1 MSVSSASTSHASA
14 SHLQRTL
21 PLSRPSTHSHGDS
34 TGGTG
39 GGGGTHRL
47 KSLSRQE
54 ARLGVT
60 SEYRDLAL
68 HSAAANGN
76 VCLVQYA
83 LSHGQPVNSVLNGV
97 LPLHAA
103 ASSGSETVVRMLI
116 EAGADVNSPRLPR
129 RYSNE
134 RSKTSGLSV
143 GTAGSTPLHFA
154 AANGHTDVINLL
166 LSYGADPRLAEKH
179 GITPEAIAL
188 QNGHADAVA
197 ALRAWAPPPP
207 SSSGRSGGGEDED
220 DVASLLST
228 RSSLRNLSLG
238 IGGKGKGKKRL
249 HAQRSFDALATR
261 LQQHA
266 STTSLHSLA
275 SLASIASGGGSP
287 NPSSSQISLGAA
299 LPSFSLSP
307 NSSSS
312 STTSVSR
319 RISLPARPRRHTAAA
334 DRDASGSA
342 RRPSLPSVW
351 EKASH
356 PRAALVSALGMTAGK
371 QGKGRADTGGE
382 EAEKGR
388 DGLEDDV
395 EEDEEA
401 ESVEGE
407 ERRRSMEVHRPLR
420 QDSFQRLSPTTT
432 TESSPVSPSSA
443 PSSHSIP
450 PAPSTTATAAKTN
463 PALVRAVSQH
473 QFYRPR
479 QSSQL
484 STQSFSRR
492 RPSVDDTASAGGS
505 PNAVLGGGGGGGA
518 VFEDSPP
525 PSASTSPARPRA
537 LSTPLPPPHLQQLQ
551 PCDSRSPLLQHAQ
564 LNHAVSSV
572 RAREPSGSSTI
583 ENGTATPASS
593 RPSTA
598 GNGFLGDE
606 ELSSAESSSQAG
618 GSAASRTRVPPA
630 SASSAFSA
638 AAAAQARAR
647 SNSASTDS
655 SLPLSSTRSGPTY
668 SQYSYSTAP
677 TSVAPSSPG
686 IVARAFAPPAVEGG
700 LAPLYESRAPPLGMR
715 PNTGHGSDEEP
726 PMSRAQ
732 AQRRVNEREAQLL
745 AFKPSSSA
753 ASSSTGGKSGEGRSL
768 KEQLA
773 AYGRSLRVERE
784 LAEREEK
791 QREQAGGYRF
801 ETIASAK
808 ASPAATSAAGNAAS
822 VASFASTSSS
832 AVPAW
837 RAIPTTDSLGP
848 PPPTLL
854 HPQHASRPHHSGTP
868 SPGTPRA
875 SSAGSKTPTTVLP
888 PGDSPARPPL
898 PTSTRSGKSSSH
910 HALPPA
916 LAPSVAKGPTVLGQG
931 PGGVS
936 FVGIQAV
943 THSALRAHSSA
954 PPAASSSS
962 SQPRTSRSDRSS
974 SGGGGRND
982 GSSAA
987 SQGGAGAKV
996 TTKEQV
1002 EQDRL
1007 AKLEAERKV
1016 PRAVRTVPDKRKGGL
1031 RRLFGGK

>member
-143 GTAGSTPLHFA
+143 GSTPLHFA

-822 VASFASTSSS
+822 VAVEDADHR
-832 AVPAW
+832 PATW
-837 RAIPTTDSLGP
+837 RFPC
-848 PPPTLL
+848 
-854 HPQHASRPHHSGTP
+854 TP
-868 SPGTPRA
+868 SLANFDQEWEKLVAP
-875 SSAGSKTPTTVLP
+875 
-888 PGDSPARPPL
+888 RPPSC
-898 PTSTRSGKSSSH
+898 PR
-910 HALPPA
+910 P
-916 LAPSVAKGPTVLGQG
+916 GPTVLGQG